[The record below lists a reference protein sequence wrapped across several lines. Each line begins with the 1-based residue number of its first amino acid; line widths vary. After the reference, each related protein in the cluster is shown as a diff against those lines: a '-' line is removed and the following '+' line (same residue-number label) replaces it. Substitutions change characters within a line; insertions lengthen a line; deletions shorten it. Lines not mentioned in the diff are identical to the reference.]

1 MISVSNKF
9 LTWDLASSEVC
20 RDVDPLLEGLMLG
33 LAVSPDNRTAAA
45 FTSINQIVVLDVML
59 GTFRLIE
66 RPLDPPDDILGLC
79 VVADTVIAYNSHY
92 WRRFSLTGKVLQEE
106 YFHVALPVILEM
118 IFLDTDTYI
127 AVFWSGDFEYLD
139 RRLEILHSTQ
149 RGKSQVITGQQ
160 AFCLSSSDPSN
171 VTVYLAQQ
179 EEQDEEEE
187 GKREEQGEEE
197 VKEERAGFVIRKY
210 KLSEGQFQ
218 SCGAVAEN
226 REEMF
231 QLCLGGDGK
240 DLIASVVEGFVIW
253 PLDHG
258 GVSGLARLLLPSEF
272 RNVISRPSGSN
283 SAVLNKSKDIAIAGV
298 REFIFVWDIASEQLL
313 KHFQAHYGRI
323 LRSLHTTTR
332 FHYILIILL

>member
-106 YFHVALPVILEM
+106 YFQVALPVILEM

-127 AVFWSGDFEYLD
+127 AVFWSGDFDYLD
-139 RRLEILHSTQ
+139 RRLEILHSTKQ
-149 RGKSQVITGQQ
+149 GKSQVIAGQQ
-160 AFCLSSSDPSN
+160 AFCLSYADPGN

-179 EEQDEEEE
+179 QKQLEEEKE
-187 GKREEQGEEE
+187 VMKEDEDKEVEE
-197 VKEERAGFVIRKY
+197 VGEDLAGFVITKY
-210 KLSEGQFQ
+210 KLTGGQFL
-218 SCGAVAEN
+218 SCGQVAEN

-231 QLCLGGDGK
+231 QLCLSGDGK

-253 PLDHG
+253 PLDQG

-272 RNVISRPSGSN
+272 RNRLVHS
-283 SAVLNKSKDIAIAGV
+283 
-298 REFIFVWDIASEQLL
+298 
-313 KHFQAHYGRI
+313 Y
-323 LRSLHTTTR
+323 
-332 FHYILIILL
+332 